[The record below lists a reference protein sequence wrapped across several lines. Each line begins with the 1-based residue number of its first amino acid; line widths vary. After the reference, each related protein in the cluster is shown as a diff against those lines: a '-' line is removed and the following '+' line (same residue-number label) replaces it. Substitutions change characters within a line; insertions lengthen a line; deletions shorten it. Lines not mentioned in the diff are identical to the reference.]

1 MMKRILIVDDS
12 STIRRAI
19 RRIVESLGY
28 YVVESE
34 DGERA
39 LWALRS
45 LARFDVVLCDID
57 MPNMDGLAFLAA
69 VRESPDIVAPP
80 IIMCTTHTAF
90 DRIQSALGLGAS
102 EYIMKPFDADIIS
115 SKFEVCGLS

>member
-1 MMKRILIVDDS
+1 MKRILIVDDS

-28 YVVESE
+28 GVEE
-34 DGERA
+34 AENGVCA
-39 LWALRS
+39 IAALRNS
-45 LARFDVVLCDID
+45 PAFDAVLCDID
-57 MPNMDGLAFLAA
+57 MPVMDGLAFLQA
-69 VRESPDIVAPP
+69 VKDSRDITAPP

-90 DRIQSALGLGAS
+90 ERIQSALSLGAS

-115 SKFEVCGLS
+115 SKFEVCGIA